1 VLPALWEQWRAH
13 GDEKWHGGDL
23 TAFIARC
30 SFYSPNPSGAC
41 GEGGAGTVV
50 ATVGSGRCD
59 DHAACEHGRA
69 PSGDG

>member
-41 GEGGAGTVV
+41 GEGGGWHG
-50 ATVGSGRCD
+50 GSDGRKWQM
-59 DHAACEHGRA
+59 
-69 PSGDG
+69 